1 MPTFRFVDGADWTQ
15 TDKLRQ
21 EFEALGL
28 YLSSHPMDEYEAH
41 LDRLSIVRSDRLEE
55 AMKGQASVRLRLA
68 GQISSIQERVS
79 GKGNRLAFVQL
90 TDKAGLFEVTL
101 FSEALQQHRGVLK
114 SEAAL
119 LVTADARVENDTV
132 RLLAARLQPLEEVIA
147 QQHTGLG
154 LWIEDAR
161 CLEDI
166 KVVLRED
173 GGGHAPLKFFVETGA
188 ELVEISLAY
197 KFRLS
202 GALREKLK
210 SIRGISRIKDI

>member
-1 MPTFRFVDGADWTQ
+1 MT
-15 TDKLRQ
+15 
-21 EFEALGL
+21 
-28 YLSSHPMDEYEAH
+28 
-41 LDRLSIVRSDRLEE
+41 
-55 AMKGQASVRLRLA
+55 GQATARLRLA
-68 GQISSIQERVS
+68 GQISSVQERVS
-79 GKGNRLAFVQL
+79 SKGNRFAFAQL

-101 FSEALQQHRGVLK
+101 FSETLQQHRDVLK

-132 RLLAARLQPLEEVIA
+132 RLLGVRLQPLEDVIA

-154 LWIEDAR
+154 LWIDDVR
-161 CLEDI
+161 CLGDI
-166 KVVLRED
+166 RAVLRED

-210 SIRGISRIKDI
+210 SIRGISRIRDI